1 MNDIFTTLFHIKRT
15 IADRF
20 CLQMVISKLYAEFEF
35 EGETGHRAGTN
46 FGIPCVET
54 GVDLQGMGAARRL
67 VKFGKSLLENSRV
80 AFPDE
85 LHFPP

>member
-1 MNDIFTTLFHIKRT
+1 MNDIFTTLSHIKRT

-20 CLQMVISKLYAEFEF
+20 CLQMVISKLCAEFEF
-35 EGETGHRAGTN
+35 EGETGHRAGTS
-46 FGIPCVET
+46 FRIPHMET
-54 GVDLQGMGAARRL
+54 GVDMQGMGTARGL
-67 VKFGKSLLENSRV
+67 VKFGNSLLENSRV

>member
-15 IADRF
+15 IAGRF
-20 CLQMVISKLYAEFEF
+20 CLQMVVSKLYAEFEF
-35 EGETGHRAGTN
+35 EGETGHRAGTS
-46 FGIPCVET
+46 FRIPCVET
-54 GVDLQGMGAARRL
+54 GVELEGVGTARGL
-67 VKFGKSLLENSRV
+67 VKFGHSLLENSRV

>member
-15 IADRF
+15 IAGRF
-20 CLQMVISKLYAEFEF
+20 CVQMVISKLYSEFEF
-35 EGETGHRAGTN
+35 EGGGHRAGTS
-46 FGIPCVET
+46 FRIPRVET
-54 GVDLQGMGAARRL
+54 RVDLQGMGTARRL
-67 VKFGKSLLENSRV
+67 VKFGDSLLENSRV